1 MAVSAPPDRDSVL
14 RQEILGS
21 RRFSNYFWAVVVSLG
36 ALGFFLS
43 SLSSYLQVNLLVVSD
58 ATRLIFVPQ
67 GLVMGFYGSAG
78 LLLATYLWLT
88 IRWDVGGGYNLF
100 DRGEGCV
107 TLLRRGYPGKNRTVE
122 LSYKMS
128 DVVAVR
134 IEIKEGLNP
143 KRALYLRVKGRGDLP
158 LTRVGQPISLSVLE
172 DQGAELAR
180 FLDVPLEG
188 L

>member
-1 MAVSAPPDRDSVL
+1 MAVSAPPDRDLVL
-14 RQEILGS
+14 RQDILGS
-21 RRFSNYFWAVVVSLG
+21 RRLSNYFWAVVVSLG

-67 GLVMGFYGSAG
+67 GLVMGFYGIAG

-88 IRWDVGGGYNLF
+88 IQWDVGGGYNLF
-100 DRGEGCV
+100 DRKDGKV
-107 TLLRRGYPGKNRTVE
+107 TLFRQGYPGKNRKVE
-122 LSYKMS
+122 LSYDIE
-128 DVVAVR
+128 DVVGVR

-158 LTRVGQPISLSVLE
+158 LTRVGQPIALSTLE

>member
-1 MAVSAPPDRDSVL
+1 
-14 RQEILGS
+14 
-21 RRFSNYFWAVVVSLG
+21 
-36 ALGFFLS
+36 
-43 SLSSYLQVNLLVVSD
+43 
-58 ATRLIFVPQ
+58 
-67 GLVMGFYGSAG
+67 
-78 LLLATYLWLT
+78 
-88 IRWDVGGGYNLF
+88 
-100 DRGEGCV
+100 
-107 TLLRRGYPGKNRTVE
+107 E
-122 LSYKMS
+122 LSYDMD

-158 LTRVGQPISLSVLE
+158 LTRVGQPLSLSTLE

>member
-1 MAVSAPPDRDSVL
+1 MTVSAPPDNDQVL
-14 RQEILGS
+14 RQEIVGS
-21 RRFSNYFWAVVVSLG
+21 RRLSNYFWAIVVTMG
-36 ALGFFLS
+36 ASGFFLS

-67 GLVMGFYGSAG
+67 GLVMGFYGTAG
-78 LLLATYLWLT
+78 LLLATYLWLA
-88 IRWDVGGGYNLF
+88 IKWDVGGGYNLF
-100 DRGEGCV
+100 DRAAKQV
-107 TLLRRGYPGKNRTVE
+107 TLFRQGYPGKNRKVE
-122 LSYKMS
+122 LSYDMD

-158 LTRVGQPISLSVLE
+158 LTRVGQPLSLSTLE

>member
-1 MAVSAPPDRDSVL
+1 
-14 RQEILGS
+14 
-21 RRFSNYFWAVVVSLG
+21 
-36 ALGFFLS
+36 
-43 SLSSYLQVNLLVVSD
+43 
-58 ATRLIFVPQ
+58 
-67 GLVMGFYGSAG
+67 MGFYGTAG

-88 IRWDVGGGYNLF
+88 IKWDVGGGHNRF
-100 DRGEGCV
+100 DRTDGSV

-122 LSYKMS
+122 LSYS
-128 DVVAVR
+128 IEDVVAVR

-158 LTRVGQPISLSVLE
+158 LTRVGQPISLSALE

-180 FLDVPLEG
+180 FLEVPLEG